1 MMSHSPLHWQDPSC
15 LLQIQPGRY
24 GEASGSPTCA
34 SSASWTQQLFVEPR
48 PAYPRFGGHLTEA
61 ALRGNFAL
69 MSFTQIPRLPNTPP
83 VSALIYGLED
93 SGWQLNAN
101 LTALAPQS
109 TTINWGQAG
118 LSAANIAIL
127 YQVQPSPLD
136 VYSFAYDG
144 MSWAFVN
151 HCGMPEAGGKLDA
164 IHAAGPGCGLRIS
177 NFPVAGHELVPDT
190 ECQPHKPR
198 DRPDTKF
205 FESR

>member
-1 MMSHSPLHWQDPSC
+1 MDGMMSHSPLHWQDPSC

-144 MSWAFVN
+144 MSWA
-151 HCGMPEAGGKLDA
+151 
-164 IHAAGPGCGLRIS
+164 
-177 NFPVAGHELVPDT
+177 
-190 ECQPHKPR
+190 
-198 DRPDTKF
+198 
-205 FESR
+205 

>member
-1 MMSHSPLHWQDPSC
+1 MFAALRASCQEFNITQDPSC

-48 PAYPRFGGHLTEA
+48 PAYPRGGGHQTEA

-69 MSFTQIPRLPNTPP
+69 MTWTQIPRLPNTPP

-109 TTINWGQAG
+109 TTMNWAQAG
-118 LSAANIAIL
+118 VHHNTVNVRSMVVGHSDADLSRFGFVNCMTSSPNQPSGFCDFDSQTRSSRHGFRR
-127 YQVQPSPLD
+127 QVQ
-136 VYSFAYDG
+136 
-144 MSWAFVN
+144 
-151 HCGMPEAGGKLDA
+151 
-164 IHAAGPGCGLRIS
+164 
-177 NFPVAGHELVPDT
+177 
-190 ECQPHKPR
+190 
-198 DRPDTKF
+198 
-205 FESR
+205 SRQACHGNMR